1 MPQPQNS
8 IRNLLPSLPLFLFYL
23 LVAAVSLLIATSGSW
38 FDQLLGPAADI
49 GLVEQIQQR
58 AQDLLELIQ
67 NPTSSGLSATLTTLA
82 FWLVMG
88 AVIYMLLW
96 LAYAIMH
103 AVLNEIE
110 LSLIFIHPRSF
121 KESKHWVAFVSRIV
135 LRVAAVLVVIGYGV
149 LFVSVVWPAVVV
161 QFGYGVLSPTPLAIL
176 THMLGSVVTL
186 IVAIHFL
193 FLLLR
198 VVIWKKA

>member
-1 MPQPQNS
+1 MPQNS

-23 LVAAVSLLIATSGSW
+23 LGAAVSLLIATSGSW
-38 FDQLLGPAADI
+38 FDRLLGPAAGM

-96 LAYAIMH
+96 LAYAIIH

-121 KESKHWVAFVSRIV
+121 KESKHWAAFISRIA
-135 LRVAAVLVVIGYGV
+135 LRIAAVLVVLGYGV
-149 LFVSVVWPAVVV
+149 LFVNVIWPAVVI
-161 QFGYGVLSPTPLAIL
+161 QFGYGLLSPTPQSIL
-176 THMLGSVVTL
+176 TQVLGSVATL
-186 IVAIHFL
+186 VVAVHLL
-193 FLLLR
+193 FLLIR
-198 VVIWKKA
+198 VVLWRKA